1 MLPQNWQEAAGHP
14 AAARARAR
22 LAGSI
27 EELVGETIAV
37 CEIPAPTFHEEQR
50 ARYVARQFSAAGLDG
65 VSLDDLGNV
74 TGVLPGALDEPMVML
89 AAHLDTVFEGLT
101 QIQVRRTGDKLY
113 APGVRDNSAAVAA
126 LIVLARILV
135 ATGVRTRRP
144 LVLAGTVGE
153 EGLGDLRGMR
163 ALMDTWGDRLQYVIG
178 VDGALGGI
186 VNYGI
191 GSRRLEVTTRARG
204 GHSWGDFGAPSAVH
218 AMGKMI
224 AAIGDIAVPLDPKTT
239 FNVGKIQ
246 GGTSVNSI
254 AAHCVMQVDM
264 RSVDADHLRRLEEEV
279 RSRLASA
286 AAAEPVELEVVVVG
300 DRPSGSIAPD
310 HELVRLVTAVQG
322 RLGIPSRLSASST
335 DANIPLSRGIPAV
348 TIGVTTGADNHAPT
362 EHADIPPMVTGALQL
377 FDVAMAV
384 AGLQ

>member
-1 MLPQNWQEAAGHP
+1 MESWQEAAGHP
-14 AAARARAR
+14 VAARARAR
-22 LAGSI
+22 LAGAI
-27 EELVGETIAV
+27 EELVSETIAV

-65 VSLDDLGNV
+65 VSLDALGNV
-74 TGVLPGALDEPMVML
+74 TGVLPGAQGGPMVML

-101 QIQVRRTGDKLY
+101 QIRVRRNGDQLH

-144 LVLAGTVGE
+144 LILAGTVGE

-163 ALMDTWGDRLQYVIG
+163 ALMDGWGDRLEYVIG

-204 GHSWGDFGAPSAVH
+204 GHSWGDFGSPSAVH
-218 AMGKMI
+218 AMGRMI
-224 AAIGDIAVPLDPKTT
+224 GAIGDIEVPLSPKTT

-254 AAHCVMQVDM
+254 AAQAVMQVDM
-264 RSVDADHLRRLEEEV
+264 RSVDSTQLRRLEEEV
-279 RSRLASA
+279 RRRVAA
-286 AAAEPVELEVVVVG
+286 VAAAERVELEVTVVG

-322 RLGIPSRLSASST
+322 KLGIHSRLSASST

-348 TIGVTTGADNHAPT
+348 TIGVTTGANNHAPT
-362 EHADIPPMVTGALQL
+362 EHADITPMVTGVLQL
-377 FDVAMAV
+377 FDVATALT
-384 AGLQ
+384 GLQ

>member
-1 MLPQNWQEAAGHP
+1 VLLESWQEVAGHP
-14 AAARARAR
+14 VAARARAR
-22 LAGSI
+22 LTGSG
-27 EELVGETIAV
+27 EELVNETIAV

-50 ARYVARQFSAAGLDG
+50 ARYVAQQFSAAGLDG
-65 VSLDDLGNV
+65 VSLDALGNV
-74 TGVLPGALDEPMVML
+74 TGLLPGAQGGPMVML
-89 AAHLDTVFEGLT
+89 AAHMDTVFEGIT
-101 QIQVRRTGDKLY
+101 QIQVQRSGDKLY

-126 LIVLARILV
+126 LIVLARVLV

-163 ALMDTWGDRLQYVIG
+163 ALMDSWGDRLQYVIG

-204 GHSWGDFGAPSAVH
+204 GHSWGDFGAPSAIH
-218 AMGKMI
+218 AMGRMI
-224 AAIGDIAVPLDPKTT
+224 AAISDIRVPLEPKTT

-254 AAHCVMQVDM
+254 AAHATMLVDM
-264 RSVDADHLRRLEEEV
+264 RSVDAAHLRELEEEV
-279 RSRLASA
+279 RRHLVAVA
-286 AAAEPVELEVVVVG
+286 AAGRVELEVTVVG

-310 HELVRLVTAVQG
+310 HELVRLVTAVQKK
-322 RLGIPSRLSASST
+322 LGIHSRLSASST

-348 TIGVTTGADNHAPT
+348 TIGVTTGANNHAPT
-362 EHADIPPMVTGALQL
+362 EHADIAPMVTGLLQL
-377 FDVAMAV
+377 FDVAMALV
-384 AGLQ
+384 GLQ

>member
-1 MLPQNWQEAAGHP
+1 
-14 AAARARAR
+14 
-22 LAGSI
+22 
-27 EELVGETIAV
+27 
-37 CEIPAPTFHEEQR
+37 
-50 ARYVARQFSAAGLDG
+50 
-65 VSLDDLGNV
+65 
-74 TGVLPGALDEPMVML
+74 VML

>member
-1 MLPQNWQEAAGHP
+1 MESWQEAAGHP
-14 AAARARAR
+14 VAARARAR
-22 LAGSI
+22 LAGAI
-27 EELVGETIAV
+27 EELVSETIAV

-65 VSLDDLGNV
+65 VSLDVLGNV
-74 TGVLPGALDEPMVML
+74 TGVLPGAQGGPMVML

-101 QIQVRRTGDKLY
+101 QIRVRRNGDQLH

-144 LVLAGTVGE
+144 LILAGTVGE

-163 ALMDTWGDRLQYVIG
+163 ALMDGWGDRLEYVIG

-204 GHSWGDFGAPSAVH
+204 GHSWGDFGSPSAVH
-218 AMGKMI
+218 AMGRMI
-224 AAIGDIAVPLDPKTT
+224 GAIGDIEVPLSPKTT

-254 AAHCVMQVDM
+254 AAQAVMQVDM
-264 RSVDADHLRRLEEEV
+264 RSVDSTQLRRLEEEV
-279 RSRLASA
+279 RRRVAA
-286 AAAEPVELEVVVVG
+286 VAAAERVELEVTVVG
-300 DRPSGSIAPD
+300 DRSSGSIAPD

-322 RLGIPSRLSASST
+322 KLGIHSRLSASST

-348 TIGVTTGADNHAPT
+348 TIGVTTGANNHAPT
-362 EHADIPPMVTGALQL
+362 EHADITPMVTGVLQL
-377 FDVAMAV
+377 FDVATALT
-384 AGLQ
+384 GLQ

>member
-1 MLPQNWQEAAGHP
+1 MESWQEAAGHP
-14 AAARARAR
+14 VAIRARAR
-22 LAGSI
+22 LAGAI
-27 EELVGETIAV
+27 EELVSETIAV

-65 VSLDDLGNV
+65 VSLDALGNV
-74 TGVLPGALDEPMVML
+74 TGVLPGAQGGPMVML
-89 AAHLDTVFEGLT
+89 AAHLDTVFEGLA
-101 QIQVRRTGDKLY
+101 QIRVKRNGDQLH

-126 LIVLARILV
+126 LIVLARVLV

-144 LVLAGTVGE
+144 LMLAGTVGE

-163 ALMDTWGDRLQYVIG
+163 SLMDGWGDRLEYVIG

-204 GHSWGDFGAPSAVH
+204 GHSWGDFGSPSAVH
-218 AMGKMI
+218 ALGRMI
-224 AAIGDIAVPLDPKTT
+224 GTIGDIEVPRSPKTT

-254 AAHCVMQVDM
+254 AAQAVMQVDM
-264 RSVDADHLRRLEEEV
+264 RSVDSTQLRRLEEEV
-279 RSRLASA
+279 RRRVAA
-286 AAAEPVELEVVVVG
+286 VAAAERVELEVTVVG

-322 RLGIPSRLSASST
+322 KLGIHSHLSASST

-348 TIGVTTGADNHAPT
+348 TIGVTTGANNHAPT
-362 EHADIPPMVTGALQL
+362 EHADITPMATGVLQL
-377 FDVAMAV
+377 FDVAMALT
-384 AGLQ
+384 GLQ